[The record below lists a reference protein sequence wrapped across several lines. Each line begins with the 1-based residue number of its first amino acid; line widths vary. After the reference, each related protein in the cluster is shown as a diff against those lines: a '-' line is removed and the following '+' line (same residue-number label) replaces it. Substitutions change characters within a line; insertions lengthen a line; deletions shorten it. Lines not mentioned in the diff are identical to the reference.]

1 MLFLLFV
8 ICDDV
13 ITVIPVNKTYLRKA
27 DACNHNIERISEQY
41 IIFNLL
47 KSVTFLKVPFGL
59 IPVNKDL
66 E

>member
-27 DACNHNIERISEQY
+27 DACNHKIEKNI
-41 IIFNLL
+41 
-47 KSVTFLKVPFGL
+47 
-59 IPVNKDL
+59 
-66 E
+66 